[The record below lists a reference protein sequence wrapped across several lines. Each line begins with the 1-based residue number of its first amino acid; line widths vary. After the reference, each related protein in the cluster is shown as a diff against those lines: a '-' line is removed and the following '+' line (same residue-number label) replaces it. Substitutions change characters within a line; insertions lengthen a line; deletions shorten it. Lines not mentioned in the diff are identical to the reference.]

1 MNDQALA
8 LDTLEDIDNVEFED
22 LFDVEEMQ
30 AIQDAFAKGA
40 GIASLITRPDGTPIT
55 EGSNWCDLCTGII
68 RGTEAGLA
76 NCLKS
81 DAAMSRPSPDGPIVQ
96 PCLSGG
102 LIDASASIMIG
113 DRHIATWMIGQVMFD
128 DLDEE
133 KMMAYAREIGA
144 DEAKFREALK
154 GPTRMP
160 REQFEHLAQTIYLFT
175 NQLSKLAVQSFYQKS
190 LLAQREQAEAERAR
204 LQQEIIETQ
213 QQALKELST
222 PVIPIMDHV
231 LVMPLIGSI
240 DTMRARD
247 ITRSLLAGIREHR
260 AKVVILDITGVPIVD
275 SGVADHLNKTVQA
288 ARLKGAR
295 TIVTGISDA
304 VAETIVDLGIDWT
317 GIETLSDLQTG
328 LVGALNSL
336 GIKLTR

>member
-1 MNDQALA
+1 
-8 LDTLEDIDNVEFED
+8 
-22 LFDVEEMQ
+22 
-30 AIQDAFAKGA
+30 
-40 GIASLITRPDGTPIT
+40 
-55 EGSNWCDLCTGII
+55 
-68 RGTEAGLA
+68 
-76 NCLKS
+76 
-81 DAAMSRPSPDGPIVQ
+81 
-96 PCLSGG
+96 
-102 LIDASASIMIG
+102 
-113 DRHIATWMIGQVMFD
+113 
-128 DLDEE
+128 
-133 KMMAYAREIGA
+133 
-144 DEAKFREALK
+144 
-154 GPTRMP
+154 
-160 REQFEHLAQTIYLFT
+160 LAQTIYLFT
-175 NQLSKLAVQSFYQKS
+175 NQLSRLAVQSFHQKS
-190 LLAQREQAEAERAR
+190 LLAQRKQAEAERAR

-231 LVMPLIGSI
+231 LVMPLIGSV

-328 LVGALNSL
+328 LVAALNSL